1 MKGAFVRL
9 SPLVKED
16 VAASIEFAKRT
27 FSPAFVPMFCKHSR
41 LANHQPYLT
50 GWNKFQGLGILDLTR
65 PLWRQ
70 PIGIIHRTGR
80 VVMNQDRV
88 IFAPEFIQVR
98 VCSEVLECT
107 VFSTSK
113 APVFYFF

>member
-1 MKGAFVRL
+1 MKGAFCRIT
-9 SPLVKED
+9 PLVNED
-16 VAASIEFAKRT
+16 AAASIEFAEKAL
-27 FSPAFVPMFCKHSR
+27 SLAFVPVFCKHSR

-70 PIGIIHRTGR
+70 PIGILHRAGR

-88 IFAPEFIQVR
+88 IFVPGFIQLR
-98 VCSEVLECT
+98 VCSDVLECT
-107 VFSTSK
+107 VVLNF
-113 APVFYFF
+113 